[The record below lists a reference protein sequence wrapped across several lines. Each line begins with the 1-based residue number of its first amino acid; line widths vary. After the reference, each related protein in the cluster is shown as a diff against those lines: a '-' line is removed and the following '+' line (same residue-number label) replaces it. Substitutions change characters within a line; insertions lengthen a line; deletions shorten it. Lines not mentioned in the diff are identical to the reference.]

1 MNRDRQY
8 EHSLAP
14 RAGAY
19 EDNCENECGD
29 DDKHNTLLLS
39 KKKKKSQS
47 RMCDSG
53 YDVIL

>member
-39 KKKKKSQS
+39 KKKKSQS

>member
-8 EHSLAP
+8 EHRLVP

-19 EDNCENECGD
+19 EDNREKKCGNNN
-29 DDKHNTLLLS
+29 KHNTLLPS
-39 KKKKKSQS
+39 KKSQS